1 MNGNKLR
8 IYRFQHPFIHSTYIN
23 TFDWQDM
30 MDEGDQTI
38 KQHRSTSST
47 LFPNKM
53 STMFF
58 RQECFR

>member
-1 MNGNKLR
+1 MNGIKLR
-8 IYRFQHPFIHSTYIN
+8 IYQFQHPFICSTYIN
-23 TFDWQDM
+23 ISHRQDM
-30 MDEGDQTI
+30 MDEGDETI

-58 RQECFR
+58 CQ